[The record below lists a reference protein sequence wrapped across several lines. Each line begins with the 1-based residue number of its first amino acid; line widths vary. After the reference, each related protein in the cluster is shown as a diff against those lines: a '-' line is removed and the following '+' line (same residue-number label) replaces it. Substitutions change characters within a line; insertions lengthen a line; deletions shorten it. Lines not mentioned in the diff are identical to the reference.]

1 MLAKEKFKIISISKI
16 IIAVTFMLI
25 FFSNIYCEDIGD
37 YEDQIS
43 DLLKEQRTTMTKMT
57 GIDREI
63 AEDQYDILELDS
75 KVIKYTNEFN
85 KIQNKIDDIN
95 KKLKEYEDALKNS
108 GKAYTEAQEIYATR
122 LRAIYEYGMPTITE
136 MLITSKDISDFFKK
150 ITVYESVIKYD
161 QSLVGNIK
169 SQKQYIDYIKKDT
182 ESQKLQLD
190 NLKKDVEK
198 SSQALNDA
206 REAKEAKIQELFSS
220 KGILQA
226 RIEAIEK
233 EKEDADK
240 KIDQEIERI
249 RQEMMAKAASAN
261 GGTAITFSGGQF
273 AWPVPGYNMITTK
286 FNVSYDPWGTGKTT
300 VHMGLDVAGVGIN
313 GKPLVAMQDGIV
325 TVAKYY
331 GGYGNCVIIN
341 HGKSDTDGCLYIS
354 LYGHASALNVTEGQT
369 VKKGDVIAYVGSTGN
384 STGPHLHLELHKSK
398 SDGSGTERVDPLL
411 YFPDISFVF
420 L

>member
-43 DLLKEQRTTMTKMT
+43 DLLKEQRSTMTKVT

-85 KIQNKIDDIN
+85 KIQNKIDETN
-95 KKLKEYEDALKNS
+95 KKLKEYEEALKNS
-108 GKAYTEAQEIYATR
+108 GTAYTEAQEIYAKR
-122 LRAIYEYGMPTITE
+122 LRVIYEYGMPTITD
-136 MLITSKDISDFFKK
+136 MLITSKDISDFFRKM
-150 ITVYESVIKYD
+150 TVYESIIKYD

-169 SQKQYIDYIKKDT
+169 SQKEYIDYIKKDT
-182 ESQKLQLD
+182 EAQKLQLN

-206 REAKEAKIQELFSS
+206 REAKEAKIQELFAS
-220 KGILQA
+220 KGVLQA
-226 RIEAIEK
+226 RLEAIEK

-286 FNVSYDPWGTGKTT
+286 FNVAYDPWGTGRTT
-300 VHMGLDVAGVGIN
+300 VHMGVDVAGVGIN
-313 GKPLVAMQDGIV
+313 GKPLVAMQDGVV

-384 STGPHLHLELHKSK
+384 STGPHLHLELHKSN
-398 SDGSGTERVDPLL
+398 SDGSGTQRVDPLL